1 MYPDLG
7 FFVKNTFGVEIPGL
21 WLIKM
26 FGLMLACAFLAAGY
40 ILSLEMKRKEQDGF
54 FVSSKVSQVVGA
66 PASPLDLF
74 WTFIYGFFVGGKF
87 VWIVLNFYEFGLDP
101 AKGLFSPQKINFW
114 AGLLF
119 GAIFAYSKY
128 HEKRKDLLPQPET
141 RYTDVM
147 PSERVGDLVI
157 IAAISGLIGAK
168 LFAVAEYTDQLI
180 ADPLGTLFSGS
191 GLAYFGG
198 LIGGTIACVLYARY
212 LKMPLLHL
220 ADCASP
226 AIITGYGVG
235 RIGCQLSGDGD
246 WGIPNPHP
254 IPDWWF
260 LPKWMWAFDYP
271 HNVAG
276 AGLQHST
283 VPDDAGNVILNNCN
297 EAVDGLCYHLAQ
309 AAYPTPFYETMLCLG
324 IFLILWFLRKRIKIA
339 GILFCIFW
347 FLNGIERFL
356 IENIRHND
364 LYEVLG
370 FNLSQAQLIALGMM
384 FFSSLGAFYLWK
396 TSEKQLDIENS

>member
-7 FFVKNTFGVEIPGL
+7 FFVKNTFGVEVPGL

-40 ILSLEMKRKEQDGF
+40 VLLLEMRRKEKDGF
-54 FVSSKVSQVVGA
+54 FVASQTSSIVGA
-66 PASPLDLF
+66 PASTMELF
-74 WTFIYGFFVGGKF
+74 WTFLYGFFMGGKF
-87 VWIVLNFYEFGLDP
+87 FWIVLHLEEFGFDP
-101 AKGLFSPQKINFW
+101 AKGLFSPQKINIL
-114 AGLLF
+114 AGLVV
-119 GAIFAYSKY
+119 GGIFAYSKY
-128 HEKRKDLLPQPET
+128 YEKQKELLPEPKT
-141 RYTDVM
+141 ILTDVL
-147 PSERVGDLVI
+147 PSQRVGDLI
-157 IAAISGLIGAK
+157 IVAAISGLVGAK
-168 LFAVAEYTDQLI
+168 LFAVAEYTDQLL

-191 GLAYFGG
+191 GLAFFGG
-198 LIGGTIACVLYARY
+198 LIGGTIACVAYGRY

-220 ADCASP
+220 ADCAAP

-246 WGIPNPHP
+246 WGITNPHP

-276 AGLQHST
+276 AGLTHST
-283 VPDDAGNVILNNCN
+283 TPDEVGNVVLANCN
-297 EAVDGLCYHLAQ
+297 EAIDGLCYHLAQ
-309 AAYPTPFYETMLCLG
+309 PAYPTPFYETMLCLV
-324 IFLILWFLRKRIKIA
+324 IFLILWFLRKRIKVA
-339 GILFCIFW
+339 GIIFCLYW

-364 LYEVLG
+364 RYDIVGLQ
-370 FNLSQAQLIALGMM
+370 LSQAQLIAVGMM
-384 FFSSLGAFYLWK
+384 IFSAIGAAYLWYSDSK
-396 TSEKQLDIENS
+396 KA